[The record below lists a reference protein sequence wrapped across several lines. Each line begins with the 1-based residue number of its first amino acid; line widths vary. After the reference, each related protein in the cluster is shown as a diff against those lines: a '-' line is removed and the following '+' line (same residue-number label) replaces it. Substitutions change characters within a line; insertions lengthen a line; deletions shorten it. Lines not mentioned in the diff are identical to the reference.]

1 MKRRFLTVTCI
12 ITWNDLILLLK
23 RSSKVNVNRGL
34 WCGVAG
40 RIEEGM
46 SPQDTAYRE
55 ILEETGLRRTEI
67 ELLGSAPPILLQID
81 IQNQALVYPFLFKT
95 YNPDIKL
102 DWKHTEYKWIKP
114 EMLYEFET
122 VPRLGDIIRALSRF
136 M

>member
-55 ILEETGLRRTEI
+55 ILEETRLRRTEI

-102 DWKHTEYKWIKP
+102 DWEHTEYKWIKP

-122 VPRLGDIIRALSRF
+122 VPQLGDIIRALSRF